1 MKKMYSLD
9 SKLKLYSTLA
19 LGVLGATT
27 AKAQVVYHDVDP
39 DVTLTGVSGTAS
51 RDSLQMDINN
61 DGTDDFQLQVRV
73 YGTTP
78 TNIQANLNPYATGA
92 EALASLVSYTS
103 FGYALDIPSGT
114 AISASSAWNNNV
126 QAILASLYGSTN
138 YGSLGDGADHFV
150 GIKFQDG
157 SANVYYGWVRVGG
170 IDVNGSTVTLK
181 DWAYQSTA
189 ATSINAGE
197 MPGSGIS
204 TNLDQVTSK
213 IFAFNHKIVANF
225 SEPVTGTIKVYNTL
239 GELVLSSNV
248 EGLRKEISAEN
259 LSGIFMV
266 QVESAGKTFTQKI
279 SL

>member
-27 AKAQVVYHDVDP
+27 AKAQVVYHDVNP

-51 RDSLQMDINN
+51 RDSLQMDINA
-61 DGTDDFQLQVRV
+61 DGTDDFQMQVRV

-78 TNIQANLNPYATGA
+78 TNTQANLNTYATGA
-92 EALASLVSYTS
+92 ETLASLVSYTS
-103 FGYALDIPSGT
+103 LGYALDVPSGT
-114 AISASSAWNNNV
+114 AINASSAWNGNV
-126 QAILASLYGSTN
+126 QAVLASLYGTTN
-138 YGSLGDGADHFV
+138 YGTLGDAADHFL
-150 GIKFQDG
+150 GIQFQDG
-157 SANVYYGWVRVGG
+157 SANVYYGWVRIGG
-170 IDVNGSTVTLK
+170 VDANGTTVTIK

-197 MPGSGIS
+197 MPGAGIS

-266 QVESAGKTFTQKI
+266 QVESAGKTITQKI